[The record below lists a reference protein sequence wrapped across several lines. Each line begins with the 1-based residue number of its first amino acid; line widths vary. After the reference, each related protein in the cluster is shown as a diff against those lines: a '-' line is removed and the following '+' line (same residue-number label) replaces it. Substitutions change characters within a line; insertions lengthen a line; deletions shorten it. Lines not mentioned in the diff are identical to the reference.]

1 MKYSVITLVI
11 ITASF
16 LMEGCLVF
24 QKMSYV
30 IDLESNTKGKATVYI
45 YDIMSNPLDSDDFS
59 ADQKNLFEYSLKSK
73 EFLSQM
79 ASEGRNIKTR
89 DLFLSGDTLNA
100 KVTFTFEELNKV
112 EGITYEDGFFYLTL
126 TPEDSVVSTNG
137 EVINSNKYKRI
148 LWDSNA
154 KQLTFEMLGYEK
166 KEPEF
171 KTLSPY
177 LKQYK

>member
-16 LMEGCLVF
+16 LIEGCLVF

-59 ADQKNLFEYSLKSK
+59 TDQKNLFEYSLKSK

-89 DLFLSGDTLNA
+89 DLFLAAILLMQRLHLPLMISA
-100 KVTFTFEELNKV
+100 KL
-112 EGITYEDGFFYLTL
+112 
-126 TPEDSVVSTNG
+126 
-137 EVINSNKYKRI
+137 
-148 LWDSNA
+148 
-154 KQLTFEMLGYEK
+154 
-166 KEPEF
+166 KE
-171 KTLSPY
+171 
-177 LKQYK
+177 